1 MGNSLCDWILSLVRP
16 LKRGREPYANLVYL
30 ALENQ
35 KCEVMVLEPSAKLS
49 PLYDALV
56 IAVRQPELGT
66 RRDARSGSDNAS
78 SSSSSSSSS
87 NNS

>member
-1 MGNSLCDWILSLVRP
+1 M
-16 LKRGREPYANLVYL
+16 VYL

-35 KCEVMVLEPSAKLS
+35 KCEVMVLETSAKLS

-66 RRDARSGSDNAS
+66 RRDVRSGSDNV
-78 SSSSSSSSS
+78 SSSSSSSS
-87 NNS
+87 NSSSSNSNNS

>member
-1 MGNSLCDWILSLVRP
+1 MS
-16 LKRGREPYANLVYL
+16 RGREPYANLVYL
-30 ALENQ
+30 ALETQ
-35 KCEVMVLEPSAKLS
+35 KCEVMVLEPSANLS

-56 IAVRQPELGT
+56 IVVRQPELGT

-78 SSSSSSSSS
+78 SSSSSSSNSSSSSS